1 MNIARILRSFP
12 QGTKLLFRSQYV
24 YLKKVL
30 HGSLIIAETSDT
42 YTVTFNSDGSLS
54 TYPQGGCVL
63 FPSKDEKNWNRFIAS
78 NRKNELIKKEESYS
92 DDSYITKTLHKKIKY
107 GKTSRKSKGLF

>member
-30 HGSLIIAETSDT
+30 HGSLIIAETSDN

-54 TYPQGGCVL
+54 T
-63 FPSKDEKNWNRFIAS
+63 
-78 NRKNELIKKEESYS
+78 
-92 DDSYITKTLHKKIKY
+92 
-107 GKTSRKSKGLF
+107 